1 MKQDE
6 SSKTTAER
14 PRTRDILAHLQDRIA
29 AAFGI
34 QPADREEVVRA
45 MLDRSGRAP
54 AGYWLQLFLAM
65 GIASLGLVLGSTAV
79 VIGAMLISP
88 LMSPIVELGMGL
100 AIGSPFLVLRSAARV
115 AASIAGVVTSAALL
129 TLALPFNEV
138 TSEIASRTSPT
149 ALDLLIATFCAIAA
163 AYTSVRPGS
172 DTTSTAAGTAI
183 GIALVP
189 PLCVVGFGI
198 GTGSRPIASGSAL
211 LFTANLCAIVLCAV
225 LCFLILGYNTVSTV
239 ALERDEI
246 EHHAKGR
253 IRRVVLALQVFFGR
267 GYGRLFRV
275 IMPLVLLGSV
285 YLPLQRALA
294 EVTWQV
300 RVRAAVERMLGDL
313 PQNTVRTRVLAENRV
328 VSVELVAVGR
338 AEDAAKIKADLTEK
352 IAVVAGVVPAVKVI
366 AVPDADA
373 LREATAAARASVA
386 EVTVVQKVPDLSLLK
401 ERFDGA
407 LSRSWPKEAGVLL
420 RWRLELPE
428 GAPGIVEVV
437 HAGSALGEAGAAL
450 LGKELSRELEATVS
464 VRSVAVPPG
473 PMEAAPEAGIAWLPG
488 AIRALE
494 AVSAAE
500 VLSGC
505 VEVPVV
511 PVGSPLF
518 KEVTAITA
526 ALRASPTFQSSRIH
540 IADGKRWSAVVS
552 TAPCEDPNAASVDA
566 GAPTDAGARD
576 AGDALLRNK
585 GR

>member
-1 MKQDE
+1 MNQDE

-14 PRTRDILAHLQDRIA
+14 PRTRDIFAHLQDRIA

-34 QPADREEVVRA
+34 LPADREAVVRA
-45 MLDRSGRAP
+45 MLDKSGRAP
-54 AGYWLQLFLAM
+54 AGYWLQLLLAM

-115 AASIAGVVTSAALL
+115 GASIVGVVTSAALL

-225 LCFLILGYNTVSTV
+225 LCFLVLGFNTVSTV
-239 ALERDEI
+239 PLERDEL
-246 EHHAKGR
+246 EQHAQGR

-267 GYGRLFRV
+267 RYGRLFRV
-275 IMPLVLLGSV
+275 VMPLVLLGAV
-285 YLPLQRALA
+285 YVPLQRALA

-300 RVRAAVERMLGDL
+300 RVRAAVERMLSEL
-313 PQNTVRTRVLAENRV
+313 PQNTVRTRVSAEHRA

-338 AEDAAKIKADLTEK
+338 AEDAAKLKADLTEK
-352 IAVVAGVVPAVKVI
+352 IAAVSGVVPTIKVI
-366 AVPDADA
+366 AVPDTDA

-386 EVTVVQKVPDLSLLK
+386 EVTVAPKGPDLSLLR
-401 ERFDGA
+401 ERFAEA
-407 LSRSWPKEAGVLL
+407 LAQAWPKEAGALL
-420 RWRLELPE
+420 RWRIELPE
-428 GAPGIVEVV
+428 GAPAVVEVV
-437 HAGSALGEAGAAL
+437 HAGPALGEAGAAL
-450 LGKELSRELEATVS
+450 LGKELSRDLEAAVS
-464 VRSVAVPPG
+464 VRAVAVPPE
-473 PMEAAPEAGIAWLPG
+473 PIHAAPDAGLAWFPG
-488 AIRALE
+488 ALRALE
-494 AVSAAE
+494 AVSAVDA
-500 VLSGC
+500 LNGC
-505 VEVPVV
+505 VKVPVV
-511 PVGSPLF
+511 PAGPLL
-518 KEVTAITA
+518 KEVGVITA
-526 ALRASPTFQSSRIH
+526 ALRASPAFQSGRLH
-540 IADGKRWSAVVS
+540 IADGERWSAVVS
-552 TAPCEDPNAASVDA
+552 TAPCEAPNTPVLDA
-566 GAPTDAGARD
+566 GAPDASAPEAGAVR
-576 AGDALLRNK
+576 LNRP